1 MVRTDTFLANV
12 TLLTTVEVEVV
23 VAEEEEAEVV
33 DMVDAAVMYAIYIY
47 IYIFFFLS
55 FISNF
60 WQMFIHYSATAA
72 VNLDTS
78 LATAQK
84 EVAVAV
90 VIATVVNVMP
100 VVIAGTFLATVR
112 ILKPTTDSRFV
123 HFPCFLDVDKQFICW
138 SMDVAILLLIICF
151 KFLTENGRFQL
162 HGGKR
167 NLMHSFRFTSRKS
180 GFYF

>member
-1 MVRTDTFLANV
+1 MLAN
-12 TLLTTVEVEVV
+12 
-23 VAEEEEAEVV
+23 
-33 DMVDAAVMYAIYIY
+33 YNKFIYC
-47 IYIFFFLS
+47 
-55 FISNF
+55 
-60 WQMFIHYSATAA
+60 YSATAA

-123 HFPCFLDVDKQFICW
+123 HFPCFLDVDKQFIC
-138 SMDVAILLLIICF
+138 
-151 KFLTENGRFQL
+151 
-162 HGGKR
+162 
-167 NLMHSFRFTSRKS
+167 
-180 GFYF
+180 